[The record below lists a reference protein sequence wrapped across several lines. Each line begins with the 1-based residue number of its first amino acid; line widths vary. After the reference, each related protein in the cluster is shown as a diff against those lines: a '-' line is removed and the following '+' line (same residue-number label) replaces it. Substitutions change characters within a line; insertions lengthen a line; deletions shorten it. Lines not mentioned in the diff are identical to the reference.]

1 MLLTFAFCWTQLF
14 FKFSLNSIVMSWTFS
29 VSDESIQG
37 NFRSIEK
44 SLKQVKGDLEN
55 CKKSSMEGDKF
66 PEVMEISFVF
76 FQNTL
81 CKVLILHVFYLHV
94 IFYTENFC
102 WFLKRKTLVTKYQV
116 WQCLSSN
123 ISRVDKLITI
133 SCL

>member
-1 MLLTFAFCWTQLF
+1 MLLTFGFCWTQLF
-14 FKFSLNSIVMSWTFS
+14 FNKKFSLNSIVMSWTFS

-76 FQNTL
+76 SIIHCAKFLFCMYFICMWYFIQKTFVGLWKEKHWLRNTRYGNVCPQTFQELTN
-81 CKVLILHVFYLHV
+81 
-94 IFYTENFC
+94 
-102 WFLKRKTLVTKYQV
+102 
-116 WQCLSSN
+116 
-123 ISRVDKLITI
+123 
-133 SCL
+133 